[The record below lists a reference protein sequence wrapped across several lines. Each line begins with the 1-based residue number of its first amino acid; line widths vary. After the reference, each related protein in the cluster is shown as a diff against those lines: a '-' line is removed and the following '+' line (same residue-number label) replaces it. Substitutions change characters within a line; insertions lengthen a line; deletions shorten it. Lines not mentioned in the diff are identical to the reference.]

1 MADQYKQLAGEI
13 YKTVG
18 GKSNIESFFNCMTR
32 LRIKVID
39 EEKVHI
45 DALKQIE
52 GVAGVVQEDTLQII
66 IGPGKVNHVRE
77 ELEKIYQNDGEEDE
91 EDIDIKEISK
101 QNKENFR
108 KKHKNPLQQFIRRLA
123 NIFVPII
130 PALVACGLIN
140 GISKAIPQILNTT
153 LEIDFTQSTFI
164 LILQAIGSVLFTYL
178 AILVGLNTAK
188 EFGGTPVLGAIA
200 GGLIINPA
208 IADISVFGEK
218 LVPGN
223 GGIVSVLLSV
233 ALMSYIEKQIRKKV
247 PASLDIIVTPTTT
260 LFITGLL
267 TYFVFMPVGGFI
279 AKGITQL
286 LMGLLDV
293 GGIAAGF
300 ILGATFLPLLA
311 TGLHQGFF
319 PFHLELINQ
328 TGNDPLF
335 TIQAM
340 GGAGQVGA
348 ALAILVKTR
357 KKTLKRAILG
367 ALPVGF
373 LGIGEPLLYG
383 VTLPLGRPFLTAC
396 LGAGVGGAVIAYF
409 QVASL
414 SIGVAGL
421 SLFPL
426 IDGGLNG
433 MFGYAAG
440 ILTAYGCGF
449 LFTYFFG
456 FKETMAGQFK

>member
-1 MADQYKQLAGEI
+1 MAENFNKMAKEI
-13 YKTVG
+13 YDLVG
-18 GKSNIESFFNCMTR
+18 GKRNIDSSFSCMTR
-32 LRIKVID
+32 LRIKLID
-39 EEKVHI
+39 EDLV
-45 DALKQIE
+45 DLDNLKQVE
-52 GVAGVVQEDTLQII
+52 GVIGVVQADTLQVI
-66 IGPGKVNHVRE
+66 IGPGKVNKVKE
-77 ELEKIYQNDGEEDE
+77 EFEKIIEKDTDEGE
-91 EDIDIKEISK
+91 IDLKSIA
-101 QNKENFR
+101 KENKTNLR
-108 KKHKNPLQQFIRRLA
+108 NKQKNPVQAFIRRLA
-123 NIFVPII
+123 NVFVPII
-130 PALVACGLIN
+130 PALVASGLIT
-140 GISKAIPQILNTT
+140 GLSKAIPQILASTMGIDITQNT
-153 LEIDFTQSTFI
+153 II
-164 LILQAIGSVLFTYL
+164 LILQVIGSVLFTYL
-178 AILVGLNTAK
+178 AIVVGFNTAK
-188 EFGGTPVLGAIA
+188 EFGGTPSLGAIA

-208 IADISVFGEK
+208 IANISIFGEE

-233 ALMSYIEKQIRKKV
+233 AFMSYLEKNIRKKV
-247 PASLDIIVTPTTT
+247 PASLDIIITPTITF
-260 LFITGLL
+260 LITGLL
-267 TYFVFMPVGGFI
+267 TYIVIMPAGGFI
-279 AKGITQL
+279 AEGITAMF
-286 LMGLLDV
+286 MGLLDV
-293 GGIAAGF
+293 GGIFTGF

-340 GGAGQVGA
+340 GGCGQVGA
-348 ALAILVKTR
+348 AIAILVKTR
-357 KKTLKRAILG
+357 KRKLKKAIGG

-409 QVASL
+409 EVAST

-426 IDGGLNG
+426 IDNG
-433 MFGYAAG
+433 VTGMLGYAAG
-440 ILTAYGCGF
+440 VATAYGCGF

-456 FKETMAGQFK
+456 FNETMTEQFKD